1 MSVYAYALA
10 AYSVPYLPEPICP
23 GASHAIASLALI
35 ALGIVNFA
43 GAGLMERLEGF
54 CNAGKL
60 IGCAPALTAPG
71 RTLFARPTSVLP
83 SLKLLGF
90 L

>member
-1 MSVYAYALA
+1 MSVSAYALA
-10 AYSVPYLPEPICP
+10 AYSVPYLPEPIRP

-71 RTLFARPTSVLP
+71 GPYLRVQLQFLP